1 MPNPAQYEHKLEAYT
16 EGKDPRAMQADAPRI
31 LAELIEGV
39 PELALRQRP
48 LPDEWSVGEI
58 IAHLAED
65 EVAQQLAVSADH
77 RKQRMCAFSIR
88 PRRVGAAW
96 QLCILGTGGF
106 AAIVSAFAR
115 SKSTHV

>member
-48 LPDEWSVGEI
+48 FPDEWSVGEI

-65 EVAQQLAVSADH
+65 EVASSWRYRQIIENNGCALSASTRTSGRGLATMH
-77 RKQRMCAFSIR
+77 H
-88 PRRVGAAW
+88 G
-96 QLCILGTGGF
+96 
-106 AAIVSAFAR
+106 
-115 SKSTHV
+115 